1 MKEIETQ
8 DQLGK
13 EKSTDIPEPVK
24 AYMGILEKE

>member
-1 MKEIETQ
+1 MKQIETQ

-13 EKSTDIPEPVK
+13 DKSTDIPECTK